1 MNPTHTRSLSARA
14 AAWYTAAYRRLE
26 ASERL
31 AALVAQCPPH
41 VASDELMSAMES
53 LGYWDAEGLAEHYD
67 ARAAIAARYA
77 RMVSL

>member
-1 MNPTHTRSLSARA
+1 MTRYTARA

-26 ASERL
+26 AAEVGPYDGAGHL
-31 AALVAQCPPH
+31 ARYC
-41 VASDELMSAMES
+41 
-53 LGYWDAEGLAEHYD
+53 WAEDMGRAYD